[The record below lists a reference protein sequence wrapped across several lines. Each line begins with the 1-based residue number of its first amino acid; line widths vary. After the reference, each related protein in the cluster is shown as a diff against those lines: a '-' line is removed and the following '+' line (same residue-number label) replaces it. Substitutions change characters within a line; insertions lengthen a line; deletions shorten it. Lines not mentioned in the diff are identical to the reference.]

1 MNEPK
6 DEDIRLAII
15 ALAYT
20 REVPLIDA
28 AIILAHEEKWPRYS
42 ILSIEALAQSWND
55 DMGFY
60 RYHNL
65 EKALRIYKAEKE
77 KIEKE

>member
-20 REVPLIDA
+20 RKVPLIDA

-42 ILSIEALAQSWND
+42 ILSIEAL
-55 DMGFY
+55 
-60 RYHNL
+60 
-65 EKALRIYKAEKE
+65 
-77 KIEKE
+77 